1 MTGMIQLQV
10 TGIEN
15 LMKRLGRTN
24 RQMKGEITRTLR
36 EVGTD
41 GMNFAR
47 SRAPVFTGE
56 LQSKI
61 IAFPQSHNVWVV
73 ASNPTNDGFPLNVA
87 FDEGNFGNMSM
98 WGRGRA
104 ETFSTGQTISRGVG
118 GRFAPISGVAK
129 GRKARVPF
137 RPRNPSL
144 NIGFMKKTSRK
155 MRRDLNDKL
164 RIRIERL
171 IAEA

>member
-1 MTGMIQLQV
+1 MAGLIQLQV

-15 LMKRLGRTN
+15 LMKKLGRTN

-36 EVGTD
+36 EVGMD
-41 GMNFAR
+41 GLQFAR
-47 SRAPVFTGE
+47 SRAPVFSGE

-61 IAFPQSHNVWVV
+61 IAFPQSNNVWVV

-87 FDEGNFGNMSM
+87 FDEGNFGNMTM
-98 WGRGRA
+98 KGP
-104 ETFSTGQTISRGVG
+104 G
-118 GRFAPISGVAK
+118 GK
-129 GRKARVPF
+129 RVPF

-144 NIGFMKKTSRK
+144 NVGFMKKTSRK